1 MLTFIEYL
9 TEARGQ
15 SPFREKAKEL
25 YGYLKAIKGA
35 KPISYE
41 DKVKFTTVGEQRA
54 EFGIKQ
60 YIKLDKSKTSV
71 EIDAPID
78 TEFTKTAKTVATL
91 LGIKGNVKPKVTTK
105 HGKHFYTAFIRT
117 IEYKGTIE
125 DSYKIEYTATMT
137 SDENKLEHNI
147 SHEVVLIGKKSTV
160 KTSGFTDFPNIVP
173 GTIFSASWG
182 YDMTIVEYWQVVK
195 RTGKSVY
202 VRPIASK
209 TDGDGHAGNATPV
222 KDSFTS
228 STATRCVLKGNPQD
242 TTNKSVYINI
252 NGHHGKV
259 WDGKPNYY
267 NTMD

>member
-60 YIKLDKSKTSV
+60 YIKLDKSKTSI

-78 TEFTKTAKTVATL
+78 AEFTKTAKTVATL

-105 HGKHFYTAFIRT
+105 HGNHFYTAFIRT

-125 DSYKIEYTATMT
+125 DGYKIEYTATMT

-202 VRPIASK
+202 VREISGTKSGGLSGTVTA
-209 TDGDGHAGNATPV
+209 N
-222 KDSFTS
+222 KDSFVDTK
-228 STATRCVLKGNPQD
+228 TYRCVLSGDPKD
-242 TTNKSVYINI
+242 KTNKSVSITVDGRYATVW
-252 NGHHGKV
+252 NGKA
-259 WDGKPNYY
+259 NYY
-267 NTMD
+267 NSLD